1 MISSVGL
8 VIIWIAVA
16 IVASAEHHRHGY
28 GHWYQG
34 RPEAGRQCA

>member
-16 IVASAEHHRHGY
+16 IVALIILLWFFPVTLCSSS
-28 GHWYQG
+28 W
-34 RPEAGRQCA
+34 C